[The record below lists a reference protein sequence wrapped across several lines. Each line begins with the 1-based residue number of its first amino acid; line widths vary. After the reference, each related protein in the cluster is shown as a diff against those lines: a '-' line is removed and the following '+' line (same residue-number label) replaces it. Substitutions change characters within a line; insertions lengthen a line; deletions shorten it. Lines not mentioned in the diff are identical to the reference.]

1 MRKYIRIYKHTSVN
15 SVLVVAHLVL
25 FTIVEEVGPIG
36 VCLHEAELKQ
46 LSQTQLQ
53 DVKTYLPN
61 KNEKESSFSE

>member
-61 KNEKESSFSE
+61 NGEKESSFSE